1 VGLCT
6 QGSPT
11 WSHHRFTM
19 FGLGAILGDRFHMDL
34 SSRPVLAR
42 AAVNVAYLAGCIG
55 AMLLIVLR

>member
-1 VGLCT
+1 
-6 QGSPT
+6 
-11 WSHHRFTM
+11 M